1 MKLCMGC
8 MNEIE
13 DHLSTCPYCGFN
25 ETALRQE
32 SYYLDPGTIIGGKY
46 IVGRVL
52 SYGGHT
58 VSYMGMDA
66 EKNRKVIVKEYLPSD
81 FSTRSEGEKEVT
93 IYSGDGQQQFEQGLT
108 NFLNEANRIQHL
120 QNINGIAK
128 VYDCISENET
138 GYVIS
143 EYVEGHTLK
152 EILENGKRYSAEE
165 AANFIRKIL
174 QGLVEVHR
182 MDIVHCDISPETIMI
197 TNSGDIKLT
206 DFGATRYVTTAN
218 SKSLSIILKR
228 GFAPEEQY
236 RSKGVRGPWT
246 DVYALGAV
254 MYYMITGT
262 VPQESVERALSD
274 DLKEPSKLG
283 ISIPKNIENALMNAL
298 NVYQKDRTPSAE
310 AFLSELNS
318 REVKR
323 IKVKQQKNKT
333 GKIPVWAKA
342 LVAGLACVVVAG
354 GVYIVRNTRN
364 SSTAIATH
372 AITMV
377 DLTGQTKE
385 EVQDSIE
392 ALKKQGLEVELKTE
406 DAGTVFDLD
415 KPDGT
420 VAWQSLKAGET
431 LYDPQQKES
440 STEENQTEKAQ
451 DSIVIRIKWN
461 SQTQLNYNDIDN
473 MNAYAMAQKL
483 HIDTT
488 NEEQFVG
495 EKVKKSDKHYYY
507 ELDSIE
513 ISGKNITKDELEK
526 KKNKDEILNY
536 NKDKVK
542 IHYYYLKKFFY
553 WDSLPD
559 FVGENINSLA
569 KQKVYKYENEKRTK
583 VGRKSLENSGM
594 IDDCYY
600 AIEGQC
606 DEGYIV
612 DQTVD
617 PGEKYDQ
624 SQPKDKILTLKT
636 VGHILNYKEKTVKD
650 FQGELRKAGFGKYGY
665 QYATRG
671 DVSEDITIP
680 DDEII
685 LNVSVYDNDKDP
697 GREGTPEKYFEW
709 KEGDA
714 EPETSHLFF
723 VITIADPVKPT
734 PSISGNDNSGSY
746 SAPSSGYDNSGSY
759 SAPSSGYDNSGSYS
773 APSSGYDNNGSDN
786 RSLEDYGY

>member
-165 AANFIRKIL
+165 AADFIRKIL

-310 AFLSELNS
+310 AFLAELNS

-420 VAWQSLKAGET
+420 VAWQSKKAGET

-440 STEENQTEKAQ
+440 STEENQTEKTQ
-451 DSIVIRIKWN
+451 DSIVIQIKWN
-461 SQTQLNYNDIDN
+461 SQTQLSYNDIAN
-473 MNAYAMAQKL
+473 MNAYEMAQKL
-483 HIDTT
+483 HIDTA
-488 NEEQFVG
+488 NEDQFVG
-495 EKVKKSDKHYYY
+495 EEVKESDKHYYY

-513 ISGKNITKDELEK
+513 ISGKTITKKDLQNPD
-526 KKNKDEILNY
+526 NKDTKLNY
-536 NKDKVK
+536 KKSDIK
-542 IHYYYLKKFFY
+542 IEYYETNFFY
-553 WDSLPD
+553 WKKLPD
-559 FVGENINSLA
+559 FVNDVKNVNNSP
-569 KQKVYKYENEKRTK
+569 KYRTYRYENETKRQK
-583 VGRKSLENSGM
+583 VEKEELRKSM
-594 IDDCYY
+594 IDKKYY
-600 AIEGQC
+600 AIQGVHKVG
-606 DEGYIV
+606 DIIK
-612 DQTVD
+612 QTVS
-617 PGEKYDQ
+617 PGTEYDETKPGDNPLKLEVVKEIFNYQ
-624 SQPKDKILTLKT
+624 GKTAEQLFKFLTGKNFGSIQCYYESGASL
-636 VGHILNYKEKTVKD
+636 EVKD
-650 FQGELRKAGFGKYGY
+650 IGDQEVTGLEVFERDTGNKVDLFEY
-665 QYATRG
+665 QDG
-671 DVSEDITIP
+671 DDDP
-680 DDEII
+680 DNAHI
-685 LNVSVYDNDKDP
+685 Y
-697 GREGTPEKYFEW
+697 
-709 KEGDA
+709 
-714 EPETSHLFF
+714 F
-723 VITIADPVKPT
+723 VITVKNPTSSTSGSSADD
-734 PSISGNDNSGSY
+734 GGSY
-746 SAPSSGYDNSGSY
+746 SDPSSGYDNSGS
-759 SAPSSGYDNSGSYS
+759 SDSTSNNSTSSNFWNSGGNTGGNTGGN
-773 APSSGYDNNGSDN
+773 P
-786 RSLEDYGY
+786 

>member
-13 DHLSTCPYCGFN
+13 DHLSICPYCGFN

-32 SYYLDPGTIIGGKY
+32 AYYLDPGTIIGGKY

-120 QNINGIAK
+120 RNINGIAK
-128 VYDCISENET
+128 VYDCVSENET

-182 MDIVHCDISPETIMI
+182 MDIVHCDISPETIMV

-310 AFLSELNS
+310 AFLAELNS

-333 GKIPVWAKA
+333 GKIPVVRPAK
-342 LVAGLACVVVAG
+342 
-354 GVYIVRNTRN
+354 GV
-364 SSTAIATH
+364 
-372 AITMV
+372 
-377 DLTGQTKE
+377 
-385 EVQDSIE
+385 
-392 ALKKQGLEVELKTE
+392 
-406 DAGTVFDLD
+406 
-415 KPDGT
+415 
-420 VAWQSLKAGET
+420 
-431 LYDPQQKES
+431 
-440 STEENQTEKAQ
+440 
-451 DSIVIRIKWN
+451 
-461 SQTQLNYNDIDN
+461 
-473 MNAYAMAQKL
+473 
-483 HIDTT
+483 
-488 NEEQFVG
+488 
-495 EKVKKSDKHYYY
+495 
-507 ELDSIE
+507 
-513 ISGKNITKDELEK
+513 
-526 KKNKDEILNY
+526 
-536 NKDKVK
+536 
-542 IHYYYLKKFFY
+542 
-553 WDSLPD
+553 
-559 FVGENINSLA
+559 
-569 KQKVYKYENEKRTK
+569 
-583 VGRKSLENSGM
+583 
-594 IDDCYY
+594 
-600 AIEGQC
+600 
-606 DEGYIV
+606 
-612 DQTVD
+612 
-617 PGEKYDQ
+617 
-624 SQPKDKILTLKT
+624 
-636 VGHILNYKEKTVKD
+636 
-650 FQGELRKAGFGKYGY
+650 
-665 QYATRG
+665 
-671 DVSEDITIP
+671 
-680 DDEII
+680 
-685 LNVSVYDNDKDP
+685 
-697 GREGTPEKYFEW
+697 
-709 KEGDA
+709 
-714 EPETSHLFF
+714 
-723 VITIADPVKPT
+723 
-734 PSISGNDNSGSY
+734 
-746 SAPSSGYDNSGSY
+746 
-759 SAPSSGYDNSGSYS
+759 
-773 APSSGYDNNGSDN
+773 
-786 RSLEDYGY
+786 

>member
-93 IYSGDGQQQFEQGLT
+93 IYSGDGQLQFEQGLT

-392 ALKKQGLEVELKTE
+392 ELKKQGLEVELKTE
-406 DAGTVFDLD
+406 DVGTVFDLD

-420 VAWQSLKAGET
+420 VAWQSLKAGEK

-440 STEENQTEKAQ
+440 GTEENQTEKAQ

-461 SQTQLNYNDIDN
+461 SQSELSYDDLAK
-473 MNAYAMAQKL
+473 MGNAYAMAKAL
-483 HIDTT
+483 DISTD
-488 NEEQFVG
+488 NKDQFVPVKVKEGG
-495 EKVKKSDKHYYY
+495 EDYYDLVSLQISGKTITKEELQKPDNKDKKLNYKKSD
-507 ELDSIE
+507 I
-513 ISGKNITKDELEK
+513 
-526 KKNKDEILNY
+526 
-536 NKDKVK
+536 K
-542 IHYYYLKKFFY
+542 IKYCETEFFV

-559 FVGENINSLA
+559 FKGKNIESLP
-569 KQKVYKYENEKRTK
+569 KYQTWRYKNETERQKAGKKK
-583 VGRKSLENSGM
+583 LKKSM
-594 IDDCYY
+594 IDRKYY
-600 AIEGQC
+600 AVQGKEG
-606 DEGYIV
+606 DIV
-612 DQTVD
+612 DQTVQA
-617 PGEKYDQ
+617 GTKYDQ
-624 SQPKDKILTLKT
+624 TNPGDEILKLKVLDCVLDYAGKTESQFQNE
-636 VGHILNYKEKTVKD
+636 LNEND
-650 FQGELRKAGFGKYGY
+650 FGKIRCRDENGE
-665 QYATRG
+665 
-671 DVSEDITIP
+671 DVAGPVDRNIV
-680 DDEII
+680 D
-685 LNVSVYDNDKDP
+685 VKVYDKDDTDFKNP
-697 GREGTPEKYFEW
+697 LSYFE
-709 KEGDA
+709 KVIGKDGQDTHVCFMIIVEKL
-714 EPETSHLFF
+714 PQPFTSR
-723 VITIADPVKPT
+723 T
-734 PSISGNDNSGSY
+734 SGVDS
-746 SAPSSGYDNSGSY
+746 
-759 SAPSSGYDNSGSYS
+759 
-773 APSSGYDNNGSDN
+773 NNGSVSNNYYENYEQQPYVPQEKSNNATHD
-786 RSLEDYGY
+786 DWTGVTPDW